1 MRIDPK
7 LRHKSVF
14 QKLGLA
20 VLSAAFMGGIIA
32 TGAIAQDSRSVLP
45 TIDVTS
51 SRLIPDI
58 VGASTTVIT
67 AEQIARSPGES
78 LQEIMSRVPGV
89 QTWSTFGAVN
99 GAGTVVDMRGF
110 GAAAASNTLVLINGR
125 RLTDVDLGGVDFS
138 AIPRESVERIE
149 ITRGNS
155 GAVLY
160 GDGAV
165 GGTINIV
172 TNAGVNIPPSVKV
185 DGGFGSFKQREGNV
199 SVAGSNG
206 PLSASI
212 FGNAI
217 NSDGYRVNNGLRQR
231 NAVGDFRYT
240 GDRGS
245 VYANISVDDQK
256 LGLPGAR
263 HVTLTSSEMESD
275 RRGATTP
282 TAFANKQGINVTAG
296 VTRQIGN

>member
-1 MRIDPK
+1 
-7 LRHKSVF
+7 V
-14 QKLGLA
+14 
-20 VLSAAFMGGIIA
+20 
-32 TGAIAQDSRSVLP
+32 
-45 TIDVTS
+45 
-51 SRLIPDI
+51 
-58 VGASTTVIT
+58 
-67 AEQIARSPGES
+67 
-78 LQEIMSRVPGV
+78 
-89 QTWSTFGAVN
+89 TWSTFGAVN
-99 GAGTVVDMRGF
+99 GAGTVVDIRF
-110 GAAAASNTLVLINGR
+110 SASAASNTLVLINGR
-125 RLTDVDLGGVDFS
+125 RLTDVDLGGVDFPLS
-138 AIPRESVERIE
+138 RESIQRIE

-172 TNAGVNIPPSVKV
+172 TKTGVNTPPSVKV

-217 NSDGYRVNNGLRQR
+217 NSDGYRVNNELRQR

-245 VYANISVDDQK
+245 AYANISVDDQK

-263 HVTLTSSEMESD
+263 RS
-275 RRGATTP
+275 R
-282 TAFANKQGINVTAG
+282 
-296 VTRQIGN
+296 